1 MPTTAQL
8 PPSQSSQEP
17 TQSKDCPVKSPLD
30 QKIVKSVY
38 HVAARSLLLSSMST
52 SMLSE
57 QGIVKAGSRCAMDGK
72 GSRPNFRSVK
82 RQRQRR
88 APVLSSTVTTGQ
100 TQHYL

>member
-1 MPTTAQL
+1 
-8 PPSQSSQEP
+8 
-17 TQSKDCPVKSPLD
+17 
-30 QKIVKSVY
+30 
-38 HVAARSLLLSSMST
+38 MST

-88 APVLSSTVTTGQ
+88 APLLSSTVTTGQ